1 MSERYKQVKLYENF
15 KFYPT
20 SPIDILKGAIYI
32 DNMTSKAVFQLKF
45 INMQDKHIKAIYIQ
59 IIGSNDLGE
68 KIENQE
74 YTYLDLNVGK
84 GQEFGTNELKE
95 LRNNTIR
102 NINVIINK
110 VIYEDNTI
118 WENTKDTSYDRVPLN
133 KIDENLL
140 FLANQKAIAQGL
152 QLNNIYY
159 PTENQNYWTC
169 ICGAYNSNSYDK
181 CYRCSCS
188 KDIAFNRYNKN
199 ELQKDLAVY
208 KEQEQ
213 EKQKQKQAIKKQKL
227 KKIKKITII
236 CIPIIVIL
244 VIMLYLF
251 YIESAKSNKYKNA
264 IEDYNNKDFDEAIE
278 LFTELGDYKD
288 SKTYTEKSNNEKS
301 DIETIKKCA
310 KYYNEQGEYFYEECK
325 KLGKEIQYNRA
336 EQYISQLRTYGYYDI
351 IDVNFSLRETYL
363 KYLNELKTNKFQN
376 EKEIILKMDEK
387 YQELY
392 NFYITYPK
400 EDNYTDYVNEAYR
413 IYKEIVNYNEQI
425 KQQLD

>member
-264 IEDYNNKDFDEAIE
+264 IENYNNKDFDEAIE

-310 KYYNEQGEYFYEECK
+310 KYYNEQGEYFYEECE
-325 KLGKEIQYNRA
+325 KLGKEIQHNRA

>member
-310 KYYNEQGEYFYEECK
+310 KYYNEQGEYFYEECE
-325 KLGKEIQYNRA
+325 KLGKEIQHNRA

>member
-118 WENTKDTSYDRVPLN
+118 WENTKDTSYDRVTLN

-140 FLANQKAIAQGL
+140 FLANKKAIAQSL

-169 ICGAYNSNSYDK
+169 ICGTYNSNSNNK

-188 KDIAFNRYNKN
+188 KDIAFNSYNKN

-264 IEDYNNKDFDEAIE
+264 IENYNNKDFDEAIE

-310 KYYNEQGEYFYEECK
+310 KYYNEQGEYFYEECE
-325 KLGKEIQYNRA
+325 KLGKEIQHNRA

>member
-1 MSERYKQVKLYENF
+1 MV
-15 KFYPT
+15 
-20 SPIDILKGAIYI
+20 
-32 DNMTSKAVFQLKF
+32 
-45 INMQDKHIKAIYIQ
+45 
-59 IIGSNDLGE
+59 
-68 KIENQE
+68 
-74 YTYLDLNVGK
+74 
-84 GQEFGTNELKE
+84 
-95 LRNNTIR
+95 
-102 NINVIINK
+102 INVIINK